1 MRPISSARSSRSAG
15 TSRRP
20 RCTSAGPS
28 SRMATVVISTRS
40 AAPIADRMVEVIVSV
55 SNRAARSSTNYST
68 RPTASRAPS
77 AATSPT
83 ST

>member
-1 MRPISSARSSRSAG
+1 M
-15 TSRRP
+15 
-20 RCTSAGPS
+20 
-28 SRMATVVISTRS
+28 VISTRS